1 MAPDV
6 CNFAMTYLKQLSLVF
21 LFMAMS
27 LAISVAG
34 KPRIATV
41 DMQRLFADYYR
52 TTQAQEQFNK
62 DYAAIQKRVN
72 QEIEKINELALEL
85 RSLGQK
91 LKSGD
96 LNEEEMER
104 CRQDFKFID
113 QERRLLIAE
122 NTKSEEEAKRDVADR
137 KAASTQAIMAE
148 IRAKVA
154 RIAQEGDYDY
164 VFDQSGKNTN
174 QVSFFLY
181 LKDATDITAAVI
193 KELNQFSPR
202 SPDE

>member
-1 MAPDV
+1 
-6 CNFAMTYLKQLSLVF
+6 
-21 LFMAMS
+21 
-27 LAISVAG
+27 
-34 KPRIATV
+34 
-41 DMQRLFADYYR
+41 
-52 TTQAQEQFNK
+52 
-62 DYAAIQKRVN
+62 
-72 QEIEKINELALEL
+72 
-85 RSLGQK
+85 
-91 LKSGD
+91 
-96 LNEEEMER
+96 EEEMEK
-104 CRQDFKFID
+104 CRQNFKLID
-113 QERRLLIAE
+113 QERRLLISE
-122 NTKSEEEAKRDVADR
+122 KTKSEEEAKRDVADR

-181 LKDATDITAAVI
+181 IKDATDITAAVI